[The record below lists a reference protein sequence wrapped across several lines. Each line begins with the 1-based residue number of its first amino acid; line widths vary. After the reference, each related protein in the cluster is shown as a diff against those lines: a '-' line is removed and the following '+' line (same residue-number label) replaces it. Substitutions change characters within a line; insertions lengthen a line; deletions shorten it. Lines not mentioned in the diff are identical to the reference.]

1 VLESRVDI
9 YGSWELGLKYRGFGN
24 TGWRVSEIAF
34 GGWQLGGT
42 WGEVD
47 DSDSVRTLLHA
58 YDQGIN
64 FVDTAELYGEGRS
77 ESVIGRSLKEWTGS
91 KIYVATKVRPIRWPD
106 PDENAPDM
114 RGRYPSWYLRET
126 IEGSLRR
133 LGVERLDLL
142 QLHCWAP
149 GLATSLDWLETIN
162 ELRLEGKIDQVGVSL
177 RDYRP
182 DEGIIA
188 ADLSLVAS
196 VQVIFNIFE
205 QRPATDGLFDAC
217 AQTNT
222 AAIARVPMDS
232 GSLSGLWT
240 EETPATWMENSVQA
254 QLFGGDRFTETLQR
268 IEQLKEVV
276 KPYYPSLAEAA
287 IRYSLSSP
295 EVSSTIPGMS
305 NARSVDRNVA
315 FSDGEPFPEELTLK
329 IAEFNWPRNYYKIS
343 SPA

>member
-1 VLESRVDI
+1 ME
-9 YGSWELGLKYRGFGN
+9 YRDFGN

-47 DSDSVRTLLHA
+47 DRDSVKTLLHA

-77 ESVIGRSLKEWTGS
+77 ESVVGESLRQWSGD
-91 KIYVATKVRPIRWPD
+91 KIFVATKVRPIRWPD
-106 PDENAPDM
+106 PDDDAPDM

-149 GLATSLDWLETIN
+149 DLAISLDWLETIN
-162 ELRLEGKIDQVGVSL
+162 ELRLEGKIDQIGVSL

-182 DEGIIA
+182 NEGIIA
-188 ADLSLVAS
+188 ADLNLVSS
-196 VQVIFNIFE
+196 VQVIFNMFE
-205 QRPATDGLFDAC
+205 QRPATEGLFEAC
-217 AQTNT
+217 AKSGT

-240 EETPATWMENSVQA
+240 NETPATWMENSVQA
-254 QLFGGDRFTETLQR
+254 QLFGGDRFSETLAR

-276 KPYYPSLAEAA
+276 KPYYSTLAEAA

-295 EVSSTIPGMS
+295 SVSSTIPGMS
-305 NARSVDRNVA
+305 SVRSVDRNVA
-315 FSDGEPFPEELTLK
+315 YSDGQSFPEELIQK

>member
-1 VLESRVDI
+1 M
-9 YGSWELGLKYRGFGN
+9 KYRGFGN

>member
-1 VLESRVDI
+1 MEFRV
-9 YGSWELGLKYRGFGN
+9 FGN

-47 DSDSVRTLLHA
+47 DGESVKTLLHA
-58 YDQGIN
+58 YNQGIN

-77 ESVIGRSLKEWTGS
+77 ESVIGESLRQWTGN

-106 PDENAPDM
+106 PDDDAPEM
-114 RGRYPSWYLRET
+114 RGRYPNWYLRET

-149 GLATSLDWLETIN
+149 DLATSLDWLETIN
-162 ELRLEGKIDQVGVSL
+162 DLRLEGKIDQVGVSL

-182 DEGIIA
+182 NEGTVA
-188 ADLSLVAS
+188 AELNLVAS

-205 QRPATDGLFDAC
+205 QRPVTDGLFEAC
-217 AQTNT
+217 AKTKT

-240 EETPATWMENSVQA
+240 KDTPATWMENSVQA
-254 QLFGGDRFTETLQR
+254 QLFGGDRFSETLAR
-268 IEQLKEVV
+268 IEQLNEVV
-276 KPYYPSLAEAA
+276 KPYYSSLAEAA

-295 EVSSTIPGMS
+295 SVSSTIPGMS
-305 NARSVDRNVA
+305 SARSVDRNVA
-315 FSDGEPFPEELTLK
+315 YSDGQSFPEELTQK

>member
-1 VLESRVDI
+1 
-9 YGSWELGLKYRGFGN
+9 LKYRGFGN